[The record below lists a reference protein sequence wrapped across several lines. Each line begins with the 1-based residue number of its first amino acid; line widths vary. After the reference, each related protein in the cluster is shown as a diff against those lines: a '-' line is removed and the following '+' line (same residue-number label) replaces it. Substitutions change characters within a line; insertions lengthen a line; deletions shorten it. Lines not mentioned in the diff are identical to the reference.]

1 MTSSHLSRS
10 LPASFP
16 HTYRFRTTPDLVRKF
31 AIPKDGNVTIHH
43 VYLPILEYKREFFPD
58 KVNPRSHEEP
68 SGRVP
73 RLIADSL
80 ATHPDEFHL
89 LNRGILILA
98 DSCTYDNQSQF
109 LEITI
114 GNDETGGLADGAT
127 TDRVLSGMLDPST
140 LKQLDMSDQEVLAAL
155 TSGFV
160 HIEVVSGD
168 YESRRVRLAGARNTS
183 VQVKEFA
190 LENLDHKFDWLKDAL
205 DGSQFKD
212 RIRYREN
219 DPQPVDVRTV
229 LALMTLF
236 HPKWTEEGREPVS
249 AYTSKGGILSY
260 FRDDAWLPGYKQ
272 LASVVTDI
280 LRLYDHV
287 HQNFQPQY
295 AKFNREAKDS
305 GAKFGRRRE
314 INYRADRPH
323 VLPLTETEINYLV
336 PDGWLYPTVAALRVL
351 LDFNNGSATWKTD
364 PFVYFDEYG
373 AELVGD
379 VQEESASLGFNPQS
393 VGKKRLFWSNLRS
406 KVELRLVKNE
416 QANPI
421 A

>member
-1 MTSSHLSRS
+1 MTSTHLSRN

-16 HTYRFRTTPDLVRKF
+16 HTYRFRVTPDLVRKF
-31 AIPKDGNVTIHH
+31 TIPKDGNVTIHH

-73 RLIADSL
+73 RLIAESL
-80 ATHPDEFHL
+80 ATHPEEFHL
-89 LNRGILILA
+89 LNRGILVLA
-98 DSCTYDNQSQF
+98 DSCSYDNQSQF

-114 GNDETGGLADGAT
+114 SSDETGGLADGAT

-140 LKQLDMSDQEVLAAL
+140 LKQLNMGDQEVLAAL

-236 HPKWTEEGREPVS
+236 HPKWTEEGREPVT
-249 AYTSKGGILSY
+249 AYTSKGGIL
-260 FRDDAWLPGYKQ
+260 FP
-272 LASVVTDI
+272 
-280 LRLYDHV
+280 
-287 HQNFQPQY
+287 
-295 AKFNREAKDS
+295 
-305 GAKFGRRRE
+305 RRRMASRLQTTRSGC
-314 INYRADRPH
+314 NRYS
-323 VLPLTETEINYLV
+323 
-336 PDGWLYPTVAALRVL
+336 AALRPRPPELSTSVRQVQPRGKGFRGEIWTPEGNQL
-351 LDFNNGSATWKTD
+351 PSRPDPSSSFDGSRDYLPRSRRMAISNCGC
-364 PFVYFDEYG
+364 V
-373 AELVGD
+373 
-379 VQEESASLGFNPQS
+379 ASIAGFQQGLGVMEDRS
-393 VGKKRLFWSNLRS
+393 ICLF
-406 KVELRLVKNE
+406 
-416 QANPI
+416 
-421 A
+421 